1 MFFYHG
7 LMNGLIYGTIRHIYH
22 KIMPNLALKEALNLF
37 TDALKKKGKSINTIV
52 AYKGDINQ
60 LIDFLSKK
68 QITEVQ
74 SIGPGEIEDFK
85 KDLTENGYTAKSVS
99 RKLNSIKNFFSF
111 LKDEGKISLD
121 PSSEVKHPKYEN
133 DIPKILKPIE
143 YRSLRD
149 ACRNDI
155 RATAIVE
162 LMLQAG
168 LRIKEIEN
176 LKLDNIKEN
185 EVVIES
191 YESHSQR
198 EVPLN
203 NSAKKALKRY
213 LDEVRGESKVKNVF
227 ITKTGRVLLA
237 RNIRSLLNRYFNK
250 ADIKGIKVNDLR
262 NTFIVFQ
269 LKAGVPL
276 DVVSQIVGHKR
287 ISTTEKYLELIDS
300 KEESRGI
307 KLREL

>member
-1 MFFYHG
+1 MS
-7 LMNGLIYGTIRHIYH
+7 
-22 KIMPNLALKEALNLF
+22 NLSLSDALNLF
-37 TDALKKKGKSINTIV
+37 ATTLSKKGKSINTIV

-60 LIDFLSKK
+60 LISFLSKK
-68 QITEVQ
+68 QITVIEEIQ
-74 SIGPGEIEDFK
+74 SKSIEDFK
-85 KDLTENGYTAKSVS
+85 RDLTENGYTAKSVS
-99 RKLNSIKNFFSF
+99 RKINSIKNFFSF
-111 LKDEGKISLD
+111 LKNEGKIETD
-121 PSSEVKHPKYEN
+121 PSTEIKHPKYEN

-155 RATAIVE
+155 RASAIVE

-176 LKLDNIKEN
+176 LKMEDISEN
-185 EVVIES
+185 GIVIES

-198 EVPLN
+198 TVPLN
-203 NSAKKALKRY
+203 NSAKVALNKY
-213 LDEVRGESKVKNVF
+213 LNDIRGESKSKNVF

-262 NTFIVFQ
+262 NTFIVYQ

-276 DVVSQIVGHKR
+276 DVVSQVVGHKR
-287 ISTTEKYLELIDS
+287 ISTTEKYLELIDT

-307 KLREL
+307 KLKEL

>member
-1 MFFYHG
+1 MAD
-7 LMNGLIYGTIRHIYH
+7 LSLEN
-22 KIMPNLALKEALNLF
+22 ALSLF
-37 TDALKKKGKSINTIV
+37 TGALTKNGKSSNTIV
-52 AYKGDINQ
+52 AYKGDLNQ
-60 LIDFLSKK
+60 LITFLNK
-68 QITEVQ
+68 QYQIINIDLVTET
-74 SIGPGEIEDFK
+74 SIESFK
-85 KDLTENGYTAKSVS
+85 KDLTQNEYTAKSIS

-111 LKDEGKISLD
+111 LKNEGVIIND
-121 PSSEVKHPKYEN
+121 PSTEVKHPKYEN
-133 DIPKILKPIE
+133 DLPKILKPIE

-149 ACRNDI
+149 ACRNDS

-176 LKLDNIKEN
+176 LKLDNVKEN
-185 EVVIES
+185 EIVIES
-191 YESHSQR
+191 YESHPSR
-198 EVPLN
+198 VVPLN
-203 NSAKKALKRY
+203 NSAKTALKKYLEDGRY
-213 LDEVRGESKVKNVF
+213 PGKAKNVF
-227 ITKTGRVLLA
+227 VTKTSRSLLA

-250 ADIKGIKVNDLR
+250 ADIKDIKVNDLR

-269 LKAGVPL
+269 LKSGVPI

-307 KLREL
+307 KLKEL

>member
-1 MFFYHG
+1 MSS
-7 LMNGLIYGTIRHIYH
+7 LTVND
-22 KIMPNLALKEALNLF
+22 ALNMF
-37 TDALKKKGKSINTIV
+37 TDDLKKKGKSVNTIV

-60 LIDFLSKK
+60 LAVFLGKK
-68 QITEVQ
+68 NVTEVATIT
-74 SIGPGEIEDFK
+74 SKEIEDFK

-99 RKLNSIKNFFSF
+99 RKLNSIKNFFAH
-111 LKDEGKISLD
+111 LRNEGKINTD
-121 PSSEVKHPKYEN
+121 PSMEVKHPKYEN
-133 DIPKILKPIE
+133 DIPKVLKPIE

-149 ACRNDI
+149 AARNDI
-155 RATAIVE
+155 RATAIIE

-176 LKLDNIKEN
+176 LKLENVKEN
-185 EVVIES
+185 SIIVES
-191 YESHSQR
+191 YESHPQR

-203 NSAKKALKRY
+203 NSAKVALKNY
-213 LDEVRGESKVKNVF
+213 LDGVRNTGKSKNVF

-250 ADIKGIKVNDLR
+250 ADIRDIKVNDLR
-262 NTFIVFQ
+262 NTFIVYQ

-276 DVVSQIVGHKR
+276 DIVSQVVGHKR

-307 KLREL
+307 KLKEL

>member
-1 MFFYHG
+1 MSN
-7 LMNGLIYGTIRHIYH
+7 LSIENGLDLFV
-22 KIMPNLALKEALNLF
+22 NAL
-37 TDALKKKGKSINTIV
+37 TQKGKSTNTIV

-60 LIDFLSKK
+60 FFSFLKD
-68 QITEVQ
+68 QNIFLLE
-74 SIGPGEIEDFK
+74 SIETSHINNFK
-85 KDLTENGYTAKSVS
+85 KYLADKDYTAKSIS

-111 LKDEGKISLD
+111 LKQEGNIEID
-121 PSSEVKHPKYEN
+121 PSTAVEHPKYEN
-133 DIPKILKPIE
+133 DMPKILKPIE

-149 ACRNDI
+149 ACRNDT

-185 EVVIES
+185 DIYIEN
-191 YESHSQR
+191 YESHSDR
-198 EVPLN
+198 SVPLN
-203 NSAKKALKRY
+203 NSAKAALKKY
-213 LDEVRGESKVKNVF
+213 LDDGRYPSRSKNVF
-227 ITKTGRVLLA
+227 VTKTGKTLLA
-237 RNIRSLLNRYFNK
+237 RNIRSLLNRFFNK

-269 LKAGVPL
+269 LKSGIPI
-276 DVVSQIVGHKR
+276 DIVSQVVGHKR

>member
-1 MFFYHG
+1 MS
-7 LMNGLIYGTIRHIYH
+7 
-22 KIMPNLALKEALNLF
+22 NLALNDALNLF
-37 TDALKKKGKSINTIV
+37 TDTLKKKGKSINTIV

-60 LIDFLSKK
+60 LAIFLAKK
-68 QITEVQ
+68 QITNVEAV
-74 SIGPGEIEDFK
+74 SIKEIEEFK

-111 LKDEGKISLD
+111 LKDEGKVAID
-121 PSSEVKHPKYEN
+121 PSGDVKHPKYEN

-155 RATAIVE
+155 RASAIVE

-176 LKLDNIKEN
+176 LKMEDIKEN
-185 EVVIES
+185 GIVVES
-191 YESHSQR
+191 YESHPQR

-203 NSAKKALKRY
+203 NSAKVALKKY
-213 LDEVRGESKVKNVF
+213 LDEIRADNSKNKNVF

-276 DVVSQIVGHKR
+276 DVVSQVVGHKR
-287 ISTTEKYLELIDS
+287 ISTTEKYLELIDT

-307 KLREL
+307 KLKEL